1 MRERSI
7 DCIPKGYP
15 ETYTF
20 NKWEHQSEE
29 GNHIRFLDGLQN
41 GTMVLQTL
49 SQQYQMNGRYVCRVS
64 NGISGPNSNVFQKGI
79 GSFSYS
85 GKINVQNKNDQR

>member
-1 MRERSI
+1 
-7 DCIPKGYP
+7 
-15 ETYTF
+15 
-20 NKWEHQSEE
+20 
-29 GNHIRFLDGLQN
+29 
-41 GTMVLQTL
+41 MVLQTL